1 MTWVGWDP
9 TEGERFGGASEAGR
23 EGNSAGFAREGDDA
37 GFAMATVLGS

>member
-9 TEGERFGGASEAGR
+9 TEGGRFGGASEAGR